1 MQKIFR
7 FSLTPYKQSDL
18 VMISEMFTACGSHS
32 ISIDRTFVP
41 VGLLFIHYFFFL
53 LFLVLSYNFMQAIF
67 NDLSFSPVGVAHV
80 Y

>member
-32 ISIDRTFVP
+32 ISVDRTFVP
-41 VGLLFIHYFFFL
+41 VGLLFIHYFFSSFP
-53 LFLVLSYNFMQAIF
+53 VLSYNFMQAIF